1 MLGCGVSKYTRLKI
15 SLNAVPSG
23 DAGEDESITVSAP
36 NGSENWETGS
46 TQTITWTST
55 GITGNVKIEL
65 YKDGSLNSTLSADEP
80 DDDSYSWSISSGL
93 ADGSDYRIRITS
105 LDDGTVYDDSNA
117 DFSLAAPS
125 TITVTDPDG
134 AEDWETGS
142 THNITW
148 TSVNVTGNVKVLLYK
163 GGSLNSTLTSDTAN
177 DGTYSWSISSGLAD
191 GSDYKIRITSLSD
204 GTVYDESDAN
214 FSLAAPASITVT
226 DPDGSEEWE
235 TGSTHNVTWT
245 SVNVTGNVK
254 VELYK
259 GGSLNSSLT
268 SDTANDGT
276 YSWAISSGLADGTDY
291 KIRITSLADGTVYDE
306 SDANFE
312 LAAPST
318 ITVTAPNGSE
328 SWELD
333 STESITWSSV
343 NLTGNVKIEL
353 YKDGSLNSTLTSDT
367 ANDGSYSWAIS
378 DSLTAAADYRIRITS
393 LADGTVYDES
403 DANFTLADAPS
414 ITVTAPNGGED
425 WDPDTTETIT
435 WSSVNITG
443 NVKIEL
449 YKDGSLDSTLTSDTA
464 NDGTYTWAI
473 SASLADGTDYRI
485 RITSLSDGTIYDQS
499 NADFT
504 LEAPPASD
512 DPVITSG
519 LAVWLDANNTDSF
532 DPDGDT
538 THWVNAID
546 DEVGE
551 LINGPVYNDDDGV
564 PSISF
569 DGSNDYA
576 TLSRDNSG
584 MTDGFTVLVWFNPS
598 VLYGTGYVDQG
609 YLLSF
614 LGTGYGQFGT
624 TPADSPTE
632 SSWCSGGGSGLITYG
647 FGNGGREWCD
657 TELAVDNWQQVAWR
671 NNDDGS
677 IDAWV
682 NGEKNSVAKTGYNT
696 TAPGTNFNIAS
707 ENGAYPLE
715 TKLSQILVYDR
726 PLTDSEVGQLY
737 DADKGRHGLS

>member
-1 MLGCGVSKYTRLKI
+1 MLGCGVSKYTKLKI

-134 AEDWETGS
+134 SEEWETGS

-148 TSVNVTGNVKVLLYK
+148 TSVNVTGFVLVQLFK
-163 GGSLNSTLTSDTAN
+163 GGSLNSTLAGTTTN
-177 DGTYSWSISSGLAD
+177 DGTYSWTISSGLAD

-204 GTVYDESDAN
+204 DTVYDESDAN

-235 TGSTHNVTWT
+235 TGSTHDITWT

-276 YSWAISSGLADGTDY
+276 YSWTISSGLADGTDY

-318 ITVTAPNGSE
+318 ITVTAPDGGE
-328 SWELD
+328 DWEPD
-333 STESITWSSV
+333 TTETITWSSV

-353 YKDGSLNSTLTSDT
+353 YKDGHIAGRSQLLLLM
-367 ANDGSYSWAIS
+367 GQI
-378 DSLTAAADYRIRITS
+378 
-393 LADGTVYDES
+393 
-403 DANFTLADAPS
+403 
-414 ITVTAPNGGED
+414 
-425 WDPDTTETIT
+425 
-435 WSSVNITG
+435 
-443 NVKIEL
+443 IE
-449 YKDGSLDSTLTSDTA
+449 
-464 NDGTYTWAI
+464 
-473 SASLADGTDYRI
+473 
-485 RITSLSDGTIYDQS
+485 
-499 NADFT
+499 
-504 LEAPPASD
+504 
-512 DPVITSG
+512 SG
-519 LAVWLDANNTDSF
+519 LQVF
-532 DPDGDT
+532 Q
-538 THWVNAID
+538 
-546 DEVGE
+546 
-551 LINGPVYNDDDGV
+551 
-564 PSISF
+564 
-569 DGSNDYA
+569 
-576 TLSRDNSG
+576 
-584 MTDGFTVLVWFNPS
+584 TVLS
-598 VLYGTGYVDQG
+598 TIKAMLI
-609 YLLSF
+609 LL
-614 LGTGYGQFGT
+614 
-624 TPADSPTE
+624 
-632 SSWCSGGGSGLITYG
+632 W
-647 FGNGGREWCD
+647 
-657 TELAVDNWQQVAWR
+657 
-671 NNDDGS
+671 
-677 IDAWV
+677 
-682 NGEKNSVAKTGYNT
+682 
-696 TAPGTNFNIAS
+696 
-707 ENGAYPLE
+707 
-715 TKLSQILVYDR
+715 KLLQTIL
-726 PLTDSEVGQLY
+726 S
-737 DADKGRHGLS
+737 